1 MKKAKFIKTK
11 KSIDTSVFK
20 LQLDEVIWVNGRRA
34 TRDVIRHD
42 GITAIVPIIEKKYI
56 ILIKQY
62 RYGADKIM
70 LEVPAGTIDSGEKP
84 LQCAKREL
92 TEETGYHGK
101 QWRLIGKYFPTP
113 AYNTCII
120 HSYLTHCYKKTE
132 TNYDE
137 DEVLETKIFSVSE
150 IKKMLRNNK
159 FSDMKTYICLERYLR
174 YY

>member
-20 LQLDEVIWVNGRRA
+20 LQLDEVIWVNGRRV
-34 TRDVIRHD
+34 TRDVIRHN
-42 GITAIVPIIEKKYI
+42 GITAIVPIVEKKYI
-56 ILIKQY
+56 VLIKQY

-70 LEVPAGTIDSGEKP
+70 LEVPAGTIDPGEKP

-92 TEETGYHGK
+92 IEETGYHGK
-101 QWRLIGKYFPTP
+101 EWSLIGQYYPTP
-113 AYNTCII
+113 AYNTCVI
-120 HSYLTHCYKKTE
+120 HSYLAHCYKQLE
-132 TNYDE
+132 TNFDE

-159 FSDMKTYICLERYLR
+159 FPDIKTYISLERFIK